1 MEARTAYFLFSL
13 HPHFST
19 KDEML
24 IPFSSLL
31 TFPLI
36 DNDQHGSH
44 SPFLSSE
51 KEKNRNILP
60 PPSSHIVCT
69 TNFPAPASFL
79 PWHYAKQTLK
89 KDGSVIWIGCTGTG
103 EEHVRQILRK
113 ATVSSGSNR
122 NAHVP
127 SKLVYFDAFEAM
139 HGGSILEHASSS
151 SSGNDSSR
159 LALLRLQHRLEQIL
173 ERIPQTES
181 PDQEG
186 PILVI
191 IEDAA
196 ALAWTIE
203 RLTSES
209 IDVFG
214 GEEEKGEVEREAE
227 DERSNQDPRIR
238 LLREKRRLG
247 SEKAIHKDEIGHLFG
262 QFIIEQIWKQT
273 CVPANAVLLTHL
285 TTDNTSIEPPK
296 SHLPATRGGSYGVGT
311 GFDADDA
318 GEENE
323 DEELYEDQPID
334 WQEEDGS
341 LKSGENGNP
350 SRIGS
355 GRVAGVA
362 AANID
367 WRIDSLLRQL
377 LPHSDVWIEMRGLRS
392 GKARDCHGE
401 VCVYGLGR
409 TCKARNVPL
418 PKLPMPVD
426 PLAEV
431 RKQDRTLS
439 QFNQLSLSST
449 TRSLFDARSNQ
460 KQSSP
465 KSAKLSCIQESTLRF
480 TLHAWKMEVWC
491 EGREKSML
499 FRIDPNG
506 EAMAWSRGVAHDV
519 QNDNNLNTH

>member
-1 MEARTAYFLFSL
+1 MF
-13 HPHFST
+13 
-19 KDEML
+19 

-31 TFPLI
+31 TFPDI
-36 DNDQHGSH
+36 DLRPQAIRTT
-44 SPFLSSE
+44 SSNP
-51 KEKNRNILP
+51 KDNKKRNILP
-60 PPSSHIVCT
+60 PPTSHFVCT

-79 PWHYAKQTLK
+79 PWHYAKHTLK
-89 KDGSVIWIGCTGTG
+89 NNGYVIWIGCTGTG
-103 EEHVRQILRK
+103 EEHVRHTLRK
-113 ATVSSGSNR
+113 AGATSTASK
-122 NAHVP
+122 NAHLT

-139 HGGSILEHASSS
+139 QGGAMLEHASSS
-151 SSGNDSSR
+151 ATGSDSSR
-159 LALLRLQHRLEQIL
+159 LSLLRLQHRLEQVL
-173 ERIPQTES
+173 ERIPQADSEEEES
-181 PDQEG
+181 TQS

-214 GEEEKGEVEREAE
+214 
-227 DERSNQDPRIR
+227 DEGKDDTAKQADDDKANHDPRIQ
-238 LLREKRRLG
+238 LLREKRRMG
-247 SEKAIHKDEIGHLFG
+247 NGTAIHKDEIGHLFG

-323 DEELYEDQPID
+323 DEELYEDQPED
-334 WQEEDGS
+334 WQQEDG
-341 LKSGENGNP
+341 KEGTQENGNP
-350 SRIGS
+350 AKAGTRRS
-355 GRVAGVA
+355 GGVA

-367 WRIDSLLRQL
+367 WRVDSLLRQL
-377 LPHSDVWIEMRGLRS
+377 LPHSDIWIEMRGLRS

-409 TCKARNVPL
+409 PCKARNVPL
-418 PKLPMPVD
+418 PKLPMPAD
-426 PLAEV
+426 PLTEI
-431 RKQDRTLS
+431 RSQDRTLS
-439 QFNQLSLSST
+439 QFNQLSLSSAT
-449 TRSLFDARSNQ
+449 KSLFDGNKAAHD
-460 KQSSP
+460 KQT
-465 KSAKLSCIQESTLRF
+465 SALEKSTLKF

-491 EGREKSML
+491 EGREKAML

-506 EAMAWSRGVAHDV
+506 EAMAWSRGSAHSTTDTR
-519 QNDNNLNTH
+519 NDEM